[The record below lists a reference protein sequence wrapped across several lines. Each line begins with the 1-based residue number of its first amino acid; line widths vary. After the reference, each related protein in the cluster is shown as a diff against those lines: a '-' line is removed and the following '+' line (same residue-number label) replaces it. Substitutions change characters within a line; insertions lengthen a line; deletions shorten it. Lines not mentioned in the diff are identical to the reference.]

1 MRTLITTD
9 YKGIFI
15 CFHDFIFY
23 DYYKVINF
31 KSGAKV
37 LHFFEIGKRLDDFS
51 VFLRHGD
58 IAGTNKYNRIMNI
71 KRRSKSPAGK
81 QLSAVAAAKLP

>member
-58 IAGTNKYNRIMNI
+58 IAGTNKNNRIM
-71 KRRSKSPAGK
+71 KTSEEAKALRAK